1 MSDGAGL
8 GLVERARDA
17 AALNDWRQAFDLLME
32 ADAGGLLAPTD
43 LAVLG
48 EVAYAAGQLNVT
60 IEAWERAH
68 TASMQAGDQVA
79 AAAAAVRVAM
89 HLLFDTALM
98 APVRGWLARA
108 ERLLEAQ
115 DETPAHAWFAV
126 VSTYERMLTGDMPG
140 ARPWARRAIE
150 VGSRCDPAAGVIGQV
165 AEARLLILDGEV
177 QQGLGLLDEAGV
189 ATVSG
194 DLDPFSTGV
203 VYCELVCALQG
214 LAHYDVAE
222 EWTEAMERWSATN
235 AIGSLQGRCRVH
247 RAEILRLRGSCDE
260 AERQALV
267 ACEELRPYLRRELGW
282 PLNELGRIRLHR
294 GDIAGAEAALLAAH
308 RAGWDPQPG
317 LALVRLAQGDAATAA
332 ASIRDALERPL
343 GMPSKERPPNTHLQR
358 APLLEAQVEIEI
370 AAGDLARARSAA
382 DELELIAAR
391 FQSKALVASAALA
404 RGRVRLADGDNAG
417 AEQSLSEAVRRWN
430 DVGAPYEAAVARMA
444 LAEAHHSSGSEH
456 RAALE
461 RQAARTILEGIQAA
475 PAAAPPGHMTDHDA
489 RDEQPV
495 AGVNVFR
502 REGDYWSVSFE
513 GHTVRVRDLKG
524 MRYLARLLADP
535 GREYHVLDLV
545 AAETGSGAQVDSSQA
560 AGLPRSAFGDAAE
573 GLDAQAKDAYR
584 RRLAEID
591 DDLEQARAIGDAE
604 RAAQADA
611 ERDFLVQELAR
622 AFGLG
627 GRDRRAAS
635 ASERARA
642 GVTRAVRQAMARIA
656 EHHPQLGQHLSR
668 TIRTGT
674 YCAYVPDPRAPAD
687 WRF

>member
-1 MSDGAGL
+1 MSDDAVP

-32 ADAGGLLAPTD
+32 ADTDGLLAPTD
-43 LAVLG
+43 LPVLG
-48 EVAYAAGQLNVT
+48 EVAYAAGQLDVT

-68 TASMQAGDQVA
+68 AGFMQAGDQVA
-79 AAAAAVRVAM
+79 AAGAAVRVAM

-108 ERLLEAQ
+108 ERLLE
-115 DETPAHAWFAV
+115 DRGETPAHAWFAV
-126 VSTYERMLTGDMPG
+126 VRAYERMLTGDVPG

-150 VGSRCDPAAGVIGQV
+150 VGSRWDPAAGAIGRV
-165 AEARLLILDGEV
+165 AEARLLILDGDV
-177 QQGLGLLDEAGV
+177 QQGLALLDEAGV
-189 ATVSG
+189 ASVSG

-214 LAHYDVAE
+214 LAQYDLAE
-222 EWTEAMERWSATN
+222 EWTEAMERWSDTN
-235 AIGSLQGRCRVH
+235 AIGSLHGRCRVH
-247 RAEILRLRGSCDE
+247 RAEILRLRGSCNE
-260 AERQALV
+260 AEGQALV

-294 GDIAGAEAALLAAH
+294 GDIAGAEEALMAAH

-317 LALVRLAQGDAATAA
+317 LALVRLAQGDPATAA
-332 ASIRDALERPL
+332 ASIRDA
-343 GMPSKERPPNTHLQR
+343 
-358 APLLEAQVEIEI
+358 
-370 AAGDLARARSAA
+370 AGDLGRARSAA

-391 FQSKALVASAALA
+391 FPSKALVAGAALA
-404 RGRVRLADGDNAG
+404 RGRARLADGDMAG
-417 AEQSLSEAVRRWN
+417 AEQSLSEAVRLWN
-430 DVGAPYEAAVARMA
+430 EVGAPYEAAVARMA
-444 LAEAHHSSGSEH
+444 LAEAHRASGSEH
-456 RAALE
+456 RAILE
-461 RQAARTILEGIQAA
+461 HQAARTILDGIHAA
-475 PAAAPPGHMTDHDA
+475 PSVVPPEDVEDHDA

-495 AGVNVFR
+495 ASLNVFR

-513 GHTVRVRDLKG
+513 GHTIHIRDLKG

-535 GREYHVLDLV
+535 GREHHVLDLV
-545 AAETGSGAQVDSSQA
+545 AAETGSDAQAASSQA
-560 AGLPRSAFGDAAE
+560 AGLPRSALGDAGE
-573 GLDAQAKDAYR
+573 SLDAQAKDAYR

-642 GVTRAVRQAMARIA
+642 AVTRAVRHAMTRIA

-674 YCAYVPDPRAPAD
+674 YCAYVPDPRAPAG
-687 WRF
+687 WRL